1 MGLNSPAAEISRG
14 ATAHDI
20 LGAAA
25 IVGSQAI
32 DHRLMQGATIPRN

>member
-1 MGLNSPAAEISRG
+1 VEISRG

-25 IVGSQAI
+25 IAGCQAI
-32 DHRLMQGATIPRN
+32 DHRLLFGMGENTDSL